1 MSEIN
6 NDIIPPVSQQKV
18 YSILRVAAPIL
29 PIRSNQNSSGSS
41 SSSSS
46 TSSSCG
52 IEKKETITKASNIFN
67 LANSEGTLANTNSST
82 KTKFVFILN
91 AFVNG
96 FAQLKICADKIDYE
110 YIIEIYWSNE
120 DRSFVKRT
128 FDDFVIFHRNLLQ
141 SFSQFFSEISTN
153 QNHSNNSIINNRNS
167 NRNSRLFF
175 NNFEEY
181 LMPILPA
188 SKKPFWVSHL
198 KLAES
203 REIELNSYV
212 QRILKL
218 PTQISHSELVL
229 KFFESQ
235 TSDPKP
241 TRYGMNSNISQDHRF
256 YDDLEEE
263 EASNQNNN
271 TVMNTLST
279 SASESPHRKNANESD
294 NESNSNYE
302 DEDDDEENEDY
313 DDDNIS
319 QNFPSFLDINN
330 STNNNQQVMNGNLRK
345 KKMNREAGLWWDED
359 EALNE
364 LTSSMSFD
372 FNNHLNQN
380 NLKKDDDFD
389 EEEEENNNEEHDTD
403 EEEYNVRDCLYYD
416 ETQNEGSKDSIALK
430 TLEKILNKSDLFSN
444 AST

>member
-1 MSEIN
+1 MEHLSLVVDTDNIHKNVIDRNVSASIASKQQANQIRLNNYSSSKFSSSDMIANTSSSSNSLTFTDDDEASSSSSSVPHNHTDSVSEIN

-67 LANSEGTLANTNSST
+67 IANSEGTLANTNSST

-181 LMPILPA
+181 LMPILP
-188 SKKPFWVSHL
+188 
-198 KLAES
+198 
-203 REIELNSYV
+203 
-212 QRILKL
+212 
-218 PTQISHSELVL
+218 
-229 KFFESQ
+229 
-235 TSDPKP
+235 
-241 TRYGMNSNISQDHRF
+241 G
-256 YDDLEEE
+256 
-263 EASNQNNN
+263 
-271 TVMNTLST
+271 
-279 SASESPHRKNANESD
+279 
-294 NESNSNYE
+294 
-302 DEDDDEENEDY
+302 
-313 DDDNIS
+313 
-319 QNFPSFLDINN
+319 
-330 STNNNQQVMNGNLRK
+330 
-345 KKMNREAGLWWDED
+345 
-359 EALNE
+359 
-364 LTSSMSFD
+364 
-372 FNNHLNQN
+372 
-380 NLKKDDDFD
+380 
-389 EEEEENNNEEHDTD
+389 
-403 EEEYNVRDCLYYD
+403 
-416 ETQNEGSKDSIALK
+416 
-430 TLEKILNKSDLFSN
+430 
-444 AST
+444 